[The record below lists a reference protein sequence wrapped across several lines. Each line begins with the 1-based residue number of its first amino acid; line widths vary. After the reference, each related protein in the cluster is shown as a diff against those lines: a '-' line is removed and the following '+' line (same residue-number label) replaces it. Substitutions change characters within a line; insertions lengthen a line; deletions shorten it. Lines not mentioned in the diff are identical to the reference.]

1 MENKTESYI
10 ILKPIAERFNRIA
23 NEMTDAEIKDLIKS
37 ELREQLRKSGIVR
50 SVGFIID
57 EWFEDSK
64 NVEFIKDAVEES
76 IKNKLR

>member
-23 NEMTDAEIKDLIKS
+23 NEITDDEIKQLIKS
-37 ELREQLRKSGIVR
+37 ELREQLRESGIAR

-64 NVEFIKDAVEES
+64 NVEFIKDAVEKS
-76 IKNKLR
+76 IRDKFK

>member
-10 ILKPIAERFNRIA
+10 VLKPIAERFNRIA

-37 ELREQLRKSGIVR
+37 SLREQIKEIGIAR

-57 EWFEDSK
+57 EWFEDDK
-64 NVEFIKDAVEES
+64 NIEFIKNTVEES

>member
-23 NEMTDAEIKDLIKS
+23 NDMTDAEIKDLIKS
-37 ELREQLRKSGIVR
+37 SLREQLRENEITR

-57 EWFEDSK
+57 EWFEDDK
-64 NVEFIKDAVEES
+64 NIEFIKDTIEES
-76 IKNKLR
+76 IRNKLR

>member
-23 NEMTDAEIKDLIKS
+23 NEITDDEIKNLIKS
-37 ELREQLRKSGIVR
+37 ELREQLREIGIAR
-50 SVGFIID
+50 NVGFIIE

-64 NVEFIKDAVEES
+64 NIEFIKDTVEES

>member
-23 NEMTDAEIKDLIKS
+23 NEMTDTEIKDLIKS
-37 ELREQLRKSGIVR
+37 SLREQLRENEITR

-57 EWFEDSK
+57 EWFEDDK
-64 NVEFIKDAVEES
+64 NIEFIKDAIEES
-76 IKNKLR
+76 IRNKLR

>member
-10 ILKPIAERFNRIA
+10 VLKPIAERFNRIT
-23 NEMTDAEIKDLIKS
+23 NEITDDEIKQLIKS
-37 ELREQLRKSGIVR
+37 ELREQLRESGIAR

-64 NVEFIKDAVEES
+64 NIEFILNTVEES